1 MSHHTFMALL
11 GFQGMW
17 VCLSMYKYRGTAL
30 LSPLPSITHWI
41 FHSIKPL
48 SPQFA
53 PNLCTNKHK
62 PLYKEPLQDEGLGFC
77 LLPAPY
83 SLLPPPKSCIQFPL
97 YTTPKQPRAP
107 PSLILPGTAET
118 MTLQH
123 IPGDGAH
130 PTPSHVHHRP
140 PQTTQCTP
148 PCPQT
153 PQPVGFAVS
162 SLPSLTPLPASTTP
176 NHLPQP
182 KTPSLPSFQPSQPNL
197 SLSHALIEKM
207 KAFPS

>member
-1 MSHHTFMALL
+1 MRALAFASYQLHILFSHPQKLHPIPTLHHSKTT
-11 GFQGMW
+11 Q
-17 VCLSMYKYRGTAL
+17 S
-30 LSPLPSITHWI
+30 SPLTYSPMDSRNNDPAA
-41 FHSIKPL
+41 HSWGWG
-48 SPQFA
+48 SPNTFTCA
-53 PNLCTNKHK
+53 PQT
-62 PLYKEPLQDEGLGFC
+62 
-77 LLPAPY
+77 
-83 SLLPPPKSCIQFPL
+83 
-97 YTTPKQPRAP
+97 
-107 PSLILPGTAET
+107 
-118 MTLQH
+118 
-123 IPGDGAH
+123 
-130 PTPSHVHHRP
+130 